1 MTMEELRTKMMGEA
15 GNQLIKIATENEA
28 LKAYNE
34 RLKALNN
41 LQAETIYAL
50 TIRCHNL
57 SNGRDCKGCFISGC
71 QYNITRE
78 ERK

>member
-1 MTMEELRTKMMGEA
+1 MNMDELRKQMMGEA

-34 RLKALNN
+34 RLKSSNNVLN
-41 LQAETIYAL
+41 ETIYAL
-50 TIRCHNL
+50 TLRCHTL
-57 SNGRDCKGCFISGC
+57 SHGRDCKGCLIVGC
-71 QYNITRE
+71 QYNIME